1 MEKESRDYSNGLQSF
16 LDPSFVQQFH
26 KNGVKTI
33 AFLRY
38 NVIKNSHESKTYK
51 RFCSKFNLLAVKS
64 SFPVLFE
71 GNKIAVNLKL
81 TIEATIGMKMDA
93 VVTLLLN
100 SKILEK

>member
-1 MEKESRDYSNGLQSF
+1 MNQKLIRDFAVNL
-16 LDPSFVQQFH
+16 
-26 KNGVKTI
+26 
-33 AFLRY
+33 
-38 NVIKNSHESKTYK
+38 TY
-51 RFCSKFNLLAVKS
+51 LLAVKS
-64 SFPVLFE
+64 SFPVLSE